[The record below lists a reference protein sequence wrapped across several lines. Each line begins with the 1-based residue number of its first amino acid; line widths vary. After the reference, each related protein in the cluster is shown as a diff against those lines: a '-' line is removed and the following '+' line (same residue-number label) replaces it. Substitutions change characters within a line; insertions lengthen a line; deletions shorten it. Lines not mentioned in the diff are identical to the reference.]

1 MNKVDFTLKNGRV
14 ERMHP
19 KIAELLQRK
28 GKGTY
33 QTTAL
38 AQSPQRAVLVPPAQP
53 RQITAGEDEAMR
65 EAVKSSGTVV
75 HPGKLAEEPVDAT
88 QTNEASQESVE
99 PGVTATPEPD
109 KTPAPEPLDLPSLSV
124 DQLRDL
130 AKRRGVQVHHRAGA
144 KTIIEA
150 IEKKAEE

>member
-38 AQSPQRAVLVPPAQP
+38 TQAPQRAVLVPQASAEAPVEA
-53 RQITAGEDEAMR
+53 AGY
-65 EAVKSSGTVV
+65 SVV
-75 HPGKLAEEPVDAT
+75 ETDTSAAEPDVVVT
-88 QTNEASQESVE
+88 QTADHEPQNEPEVSQESVE
-99 PGVTATPEPD
+99 PSVTAV
-109 KTPAPEPLDLPSLSV
+109 DLASMSV
-124 DQLRDL
+124 DELREY
-130 AKRRGVQVHHRAGA
+130 AKKQGVAVHHRAGA
-144 KTIIEA
+144 KTIIDA
-150 IEKKAEE
+150 IENKA

>member
-14 ERMHP
+14 ERVHP

-33 QTTAL
+33 RTTTLVTA
-38 AQSPQRAVLVPPAQP
+38 PQRAVLRPAAHVPPP
-53 RQITAGEDEAMR
+53 
-65 EAVKSSGTVV
+65 VV
-75 HPGKLAEEPVDAT
+75 QDVAEEPVDHES
-88 QTNEASQESVE
+88 QNEPEVSRESVE
-99 PGVTATPEPD
+99 PSVTATPEPD
-109 KTPAPEPLDLPSLSV
+109 KTLAPEPLDLPSLSV

>member
-14 ERMHP
+14 ERVHP

-38 AQSPQRAVLVPPAQP
+38 AQSPQRAVMTPPAVP
-53 RQITAGEDEAMR
+53 NPSAA
-65 EAVKSSGTVV
+65 
-75 HPGKLAEEPVDAT
+75 EPVVVVT
-88 QTNEASQESVE
+88 QTVE
-99 PGVTATPEPD
+99 
-109 KTPAPEPLDLPSLSV
+109 TPAPEAVDLAAMSV
-124 DQLRDL
+124 DELREY
-130 AKRRGVQVHHRAGA
+130 AKRQGVQVHHRAGTE
-144 KTIIEA
+144 KILEA